1 MYQNSELS
9 SIALYVTRGLLS
21 GRLISPIKQLIKVQ
35 EAALGLNNGLNG
47 APFNLDWQEINWR
60 NITNI
65 N

>member
-47 APFNLDWQEINWR
+47 APFNLDWQEIN
-60 NITNI
+60 
-65 N
+65 